1 MDHPLLEALPDLL
14 GDEPALT
21 SVMGRRS
28 AALVVPEP
36 ARAIVLAA
44 VARRSGRR
52 PLLTVVPTGSEA
64 ERLAGDLGH
73 YLGPDEVE
81 LFPAWETLPF
91 ERLSPGIETM
101 GHRMRILNR
110 LTEPAGR
117 PAVVVASGRALV
129 QRLTPAAGEVRPLL
143 LGPGDIVDQ
152 TGLVDSLV
160 AAGYRRE
167 YQVEHRGELAVRG
180 SILDLWPSTSE
191 VPFRI
196 DFWGD
201 EIERLCEFG
210 VADQRTTVVRAEV
223 EVYPCREMVPDAAMR
238 TRAGA
243 LVAEQPW
250 GREHWERLADGELFD
265 GMESWLPWLDREERL
280 LVELLDDDAL
290 VVVVEP
296 RRLRDR
302 VSDLRDEERE
312 LAGSLAVTWGADGL
326 AFPQLHLDWERL
338 LEHTDAPLWTVD
350 SVAPGPGADTVVAS
364 GWVTDRPGPK
374 GTHAAPGVAL
384 RLAELLADGFR
395 VVVAADGEGSA
406 VQLLQRL
413 TEDGLVL
420 AEEKAATDPAVP
432 GAHLVVAALER
443 GFLLHGSK
451 LAVVTEAEI
460 TGRRRT
466 RRGSRPRRRAALR
479 VFEDLAVGDYVVHEH
494 HGVAR
499 FAGLVTRTLAGVER
513 DYLLLEYRG
522 DDRLYLPTEQ
532 IDTVR
537 PYSSGEA
544 PTLSRMGG
552 TDWERTKSR
561 VRSAVAEIAEE
572 LVDLYRHRR
581 TTPGRAFGD
590 DTPWQ
595 REMEQS
601 FPYQETVDQITAV
614 EDVKADMERPTP
626 MDRVVCGDVGFGK
639 TEVAIRAVF
648 KAVQDGCQ
656 AAVLVPTTLL
666 AQQHGETFRDRF
678 APYPIRV
685 EVLSRFLSA
694 QEARRVVGGLADG
707 SVDVVIG
714 THRLISGDVSFAD
727 LGLLV
732 IDEEQRFGVAHKE
745 SIKAIRTD
753 VDVLTLTATPIPR
766 TLEMSLTGIR
776 DLSLI
781 DTPPADRQPILTFVG
796 EYDERA
802 VAEAIRRELLREGQV
817 FFVHNR
823 VHDIDQIAGGLRD
836 LVPEARVAVAHGQM
850 DEALLETVVI
860 DFWDGLYDVLV
871 CTTIIESGIDM
882 PTVNTLVVDRSD
894 LLGLGQLHQLRG
906 RVGRAGQ
913 RAYAYLF
920 IPPDR
925 ALTEEA
931 FERLRT
937 IGETTELGSGFRLA
951 MRDLEIRGAGNL
963 LGTGQSGHV
972 AAVGYDL
979 YCRMVIEAVAELSG
993 EPPEAP
999 VEIRVEVPVD
1009 AHLPEDYVGR
1019 ADLRLEAYRKLT
1031 SAGATA
1037 DAANVEAVRTEWE
1050 DRYGPLPAPAEALLA
1065 VARLRTVCVSRG
1077 ITEATVTRR
1086 PGAVLGSKPQLEARC
1101 SPVELPLSRQARLAR
1116 LHPEALLK
1124 EGTRQLHLPLG
1135 TDDPVAELTGLLEDL
1150 VPVLHPA
1157 P

>member
-1 MDHPLLEALPDLL
+1 MDRPLLEALPDLL

-21 SVMGRRS
+21 SVLGRRS

-110 LTEPAGR
+110 LTEPGDR
-117 PAVVVASGRALV
+117 PAVIVASGRALV

-152 TGLVDSLV
+152 TGLVDRLV

-201 EIERLCEFG
+201 EIERLYEFG

-238 TRAGA
+238 ARAGA

-250 GREHWERLADGELFD
+250 GREHWERLADGDLFD
-265 GMESWLPWLDREERL
+265 GMESWLPWLDHEERL

-326 AFPQLHLDWERL
+326 IFPQLHLDWERL

-350 SVAPGPGADTVVAS
+350 SVAAGPGADTVVAS
-364 GWVTDRPGPK
+364 GWSADRPGSEGK
-374 GTHAAPGVAL
+374 HAAPGVAP

-406 VQLLQRL
+406 VQLLQRF

-420 AEEKAATDPAVP
+420 AEDKSVTDPAVP

-479 VFEDLAVGDYVVHEH
+479 VFEDLVVGDHVVHEH

-532 IDTVR
+532 IDTIR
-537 PYSSGEA
+537 PYSSGET

-581 TTPGRAFGD
+581 TMPGRAFGY

-648 KAVQDGCQ
+648 KAV
-656 AAVLVPTTLL
+656 
-666 AQQHGETFRDRF
+666 RR
-678 APYPIRV
+678 AP
-685 EVLSRFLSA
+685 A
-694 QEARRVVGGLADG
+694 VGGVG
-707 SVDVVIG
+707 
-714 THRLISGDVSFAD
+714 
-727 LGLLV
+727 
-732 IDEEQRFGVAHKE
+732 
-745 SIKAIRTD
+745 
-753 VDVLTLTATPIPR
+753 
-766 TLEMSLTGIR
+766 R
-776 DLSLI
+776 D
-781 DTPPADRQPILTFVG
+781 PADPI
-796 EYDERA
+796 
-802 VAEAIRRELLREGQV
+802 
-817 FFVHNR
+817 
-823 VHDIDQIAGGLRD
+823 
-836 LVPEARVAVAHGQM
+836 
-850 DEALLETVVI
+850 
-860 DFWDGLYDVLV
+860 
-871 CTTIIESGIDM
+871 
-882 PTVNTLVVDRSD
+882 
-894 LLGLGQLHQLRG
+894 
-906 RVGRAGQ
+906 
-913 RAYAYLF
+913 
-920 IPPDR
+920 
-925 ALTEEA
+925 
-931 FERLRT
+931 
-937 IGETTELGSGFRLA
+937 
-951 MRDLEIRGAGNL
+951 
-963 LGTGQSGHV
+963 
-972 AAVGYDL
+972 
-979 YCRMVIEAVAELSG
+979 
-993 EPPEAP
+993 
-999 VEIRVEVPVD
+999 
-1009 AHLPEDYVGR
+1009 
-1019 ADLRLEAYRKLT
+1019 
-1031 SAGATA
+1031 
-1037 DAANVEAVRTEWE
+1037 
-1050 DRYGPLPAPAEALLA
+1050 GP
-1065 VARLRTVCVSRG
+1065 
-1077 ITEATVTRR
+1077 R
-1086 PGAVLGSKPQLEARC
+1086 PGC
-1101 SPVELPLSRQARLAR
+1101 
-1116 LHPEALLK
+1116 
-1124 EGTRQLHLPLG
+1124 
-1135 TDDPVAELTGLLEDL
+1135 
-1150 VPVLHPA
+1150 
-1157 P
+1157 